1 MKAWAADTQQGKI
14 HMILKESDTQALNK
28 DAQWMMCEYKNM
40 KKNRPVQSQMK
51 DYNDDCLNGLD
62 YNFQIVTPNKLLY
75 KK

>member
-1 MKAWAADTQQGKI
+1 MIAWAADMQQGKI
-14 HMILKESDTQALNK
+14 QMIPKEQDTQALNK

-62 YNFQIVTPNKLLY
+62 YNFQIVTTNKLY